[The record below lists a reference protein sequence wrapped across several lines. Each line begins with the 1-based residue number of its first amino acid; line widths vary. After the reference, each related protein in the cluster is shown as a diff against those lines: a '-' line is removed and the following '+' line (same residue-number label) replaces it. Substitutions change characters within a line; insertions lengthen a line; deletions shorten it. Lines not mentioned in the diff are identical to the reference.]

1 MVFQVSLEGNYK
13 KILERPAD
21 DKGLCFCGR

>member
-1 MVFQVSLEGNYK
+1 MIFLVSLEGNYQT
-13 KILERPAD
+13 ILEQPAD

>member
-1 MVFQVSLEGNYK
+1 MVFQVSLESNYK
-13 KILERPAD
+13 NILEQPAD

>member
-1 MVFQVSLEGNYK
+1 MIFQVSLEGNYQT
-13 KILERPAD
+13 ILEQPAV

>member
-1 MVFQVSLEGNYK
+1 MVFQVSLEGNCK
-13 KILERPAD
+13 KNLKQPAD